1 MSGKICCFL
10 FSSFLYPHYSMFSP
24 RLNSP
29 RRTRRRISPRTL
41 CLISKSLGT
50 YCYYHHDCYSN
61 SFRYDYA
68 SPSLLEQPRRLSR
81 TRRHHHRRHHSPSS
95 SSPSPMRFP
104 TTSASTYV
112 AGNATPLPSTP
123 SSPQFPSVPLQSD
136 PQTLILRSSRLGYQS
151 RT

>member
-1 MSGKICCFL
+1 MCWFL

-50 YCYYHHDCYSN
+50 CSYSRHDCYSN
-61 SFRYDYA
+61 SLRYDYST

-95 SSPSPMRFP
+95 SSPSPMRSP

-112 AGNATPLPSTP
+112 AGNAPPLPSTP
-123 SSPQFPSVPLQSD
+123 SSPQFPSVLLQSD